1 MQALAARLPYGLLPF
16 LVVGGIGFAVDAAA
30 LIVLTHGVGLD
41 AYLARALSFAVAVSA
56 TYALNR
62 CWSFRAKAASTRRG
76 AEYVRYIAVQ
86 LGGVAINFACFAICI
101 EASPVFATWP
111 VLALAVGSIIAMVWN
126 YAGARLFTF
135 RG

>member
-16 LVVGGIGFAVDAAA
+16 LLVGGVGFTVDAAA
-30 LIVLTHGVGLD
+30 LVALTHGLGLD
-41 AYLARALSFAVAVSA
+41 PYLARVLSFAVAVSA

-62 CWSFRAKAASTRRG
+62 AWSFRARASARRG
-76 AEYVRYIAVQ
+76 REYVRYVAVQ
-86 LGGVAINFACFAICI
+86 LVGVAINFACFAICI
-101 EASPVFATWP
+101 EAVALFAAWP
-111 VLALAVGSIIAMVWN
+111 VLALAVGSGVAMAWN